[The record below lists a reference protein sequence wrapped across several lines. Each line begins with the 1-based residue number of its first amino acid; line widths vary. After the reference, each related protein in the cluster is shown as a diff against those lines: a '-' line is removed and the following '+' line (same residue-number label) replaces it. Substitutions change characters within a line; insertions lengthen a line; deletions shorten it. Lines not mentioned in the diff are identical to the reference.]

1 MVHLKFG
8 FPVKKIAIKF
18 KHLFDLVSILFI
30 RLRILNITF
39 VAELKRLLCQ

>member
-8 FPVKKIAIKF
+8 FTVKKIAIKGT
-18 KHLFDLVSILFI
+18 HSFDLVSILFI
-30 RLRILNITF
+30 LLTFLNITF